1 GGASSA
7 GALIRIP
14 CLYVFTV
21 RTSVGIANIGPPR
34 TGCQGS
40 RAVPVEREVGTRGS
54 GGSGSQA
61 RGADSVQS
69 VGGGLAVIT
78 VFDADHAHLTLSEV
92 ARRADLSRAT
102 ARRVLH
108 TLVALGYVATD
119 GKEFSLRPRILEL
132 GHAYL
137 SALGLPEVAT
147 PHLVRLR
154 QEVHESCSVAVL
166 DDTDVVYVA
175 REATSRIMTV
185 AIHVGRGFPAHLPS
199 WARWLCAR
207 RPAAGLDD
215 LLARGELEPVTPH
228 TITDEG
234 KLRAELR
241 KIAGQGFAM
250 VDQELELGLRSIA
263 APIRDAT
270 GDVV

>member
-1 GGASSA
+1 
-7 GALIRIP
+7 
-14 CLYVFTV
+14 V
-21 RTSVGIANIGPPR
+21 
-34 TGCQGS
+34 
-40 RAVPVEREVGTRGS
+40 S
-54 GGSGSQA
+54 GVSGSQA
-61 RGADSVQS
+61 RVADSVQS
-69 VGGGLAVIT
+69 LVRGLTVIT
-78 VFDADHAHLTLSEV
+78 VFDADNAHLTLSEV

-137 SALGLPEVAT
+137 SGLGLPEVAV
-147 PHLVRLR
+147 PHLERLR

-185 AIHVGRGFPAHLPS
+185 AIHVGTRFPAHLTS
-199 WARWLCAR
+199 MGRV
-207 RPAAGLDD
+207 
-215 LLARGELEPVTPH
+215 LLAHLPDAELDELLSRVELEPVTPH

-263 APIRDAT
+263 APIRDASGT
-270 GDVV
+270 VCAALNVSASARRGTKASIRAELLPPLLSTAQALEHDLALVQRH